1 MLHFREKY
9 DLKIYHARPPDQ
21 FPTKHVQTVF
31 CRKPALERKDFILD
45 STYFHVWNNWSLIVY
60 SYLDGN

>member
-31 CRKPALERKDFILD
+31 IENQHLIEKIL
-45 STYFHVWNNWSLIVY
+45 F
-60 SYLDGN
+60 

>member
-45 STYFHVWNNWSLIVY
+45 STYFHV
-60 SYLDGN
+60 